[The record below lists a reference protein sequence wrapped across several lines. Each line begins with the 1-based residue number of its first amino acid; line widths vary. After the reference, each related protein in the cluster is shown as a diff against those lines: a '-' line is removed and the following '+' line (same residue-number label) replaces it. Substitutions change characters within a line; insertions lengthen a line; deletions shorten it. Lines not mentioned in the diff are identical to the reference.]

1 MLVKLYI
8 VCFYSKFMQFNLLN
22 QDPKSSARL
31 GSISTHHSTFET
43 PIFMPVGTQASVKTI
58 DPEYLYNSGTEII
71 LSNTYHLYLRPGQDL
86 INQAGGLHN
95 FMGWNKSILTDSGG
109 FQVFSLAKL
118 NKITDEG
125 VEFQSHLDGSK
136 HFLTP
141 ELSMRI
147 QRNLG
152 SDILMSFDHCPPS
165 SQDKKN
171 IKLSVNRTTK
181 WTKNCIDYLSEND
194 SLYGWDQ
201 SFFPIVQGGIF
212 PDLRK
217 RSALELIPMA
227 KCGIAIGGL
236 AVGEEKSAM
245 FEIISLLDEILPI
258 DQPRYL
264 MGVGRPTDL
273 IKAISLGVDMF
284 DCVMPTRNARNGQLF
299 TSDGIINIEN
309 AKYKNSMIELDENC
323 DCYTCKN
330 FSRAYLRHLFNV
342 KEMLGLRL
350 ATIHNL
356 SYYANLMKKAK
367 EEIKNNNFSNWS
379 NDYISKMVYH
389 DGM

>member
-1 MLVKLYI
+1 MLVKLCI
-8 VCFYSKFMQFNLLN
+8 VCFYSKFMQFSLID

-31 GSISTHHSTFET
+31 GSVSTYHSTFET

-171 IKLSVNRTTK
+171 IELSVSRTTK

-194 SLYGWDQ
+194 PLYGWDQ

-212 PDLRK
+212 L
-217 RSALELIPMA
+217 SLIH
-227 KCGIAIGGL
+227 I
-236 AVGEEKSAM
+236 
-245 FEIISLLDEILPI
+245 
-258 DQPRYL
+258 
-264 MGVGRPTDL
+264 
-273 IKAISLGVDMF
+273 
-284 DCVMPTRNARNGQLF
+284 
-299 TSDGIINIEN
+299 
-309 AKYKNSMIELDENC
+309 
-323 DCYTCKN
+323 
-330 FSRAYLRHLFNV
+330 
-342 KEMLGLRL
+342 
-350 ATIHNL
+350 
-356 SYYANLMKKAK
+356 
-367 EEIKNNNFSNWS
+367 
-379 NDYISKMVYH
+379 
-389 DGM
+389 

>member
-1 MLVKLYI
+1 MLVKVCI
-8 VCFYSKFMQFNLLN
+8 ICFYSKFMQFNLLN
-22 QDPKSSARL
+22 QDSKSSARL
-31 GSISTHHSTFET
+31 GFISTYHSTFET

-171 IKLSVNRTTK
+171 IELSVSRTTK
-181 WTKNCIDYLSEND
+181 CTKNCIDY
-194 SLYGWDQ
+194 
-201 SFFPIVQGGIF
+201 I
-212 PDLRK
+212 R
-217 RSALELIPMA
+217 
-227 KCGIAIGGL
+227 
-236 AVGEEKSAM
+236 
-245 FEIISLLDEILPI
+245 
-258 DQPRYL
+258 
-264 MGVGRPTDL
+264 
-273 IKAISLGVDMF
+273 
-284 DCVMPTRNARNGQLF
+284 
-299 TSDGIINIEN
+299 
-309 AKYKNSMIELDENC
+309 
-323 DCYTCKN
+323 
-330 FSRAYLRHLFNV
+330 
-342 KEMLGLRL
+342 
-350 ATIHNL
+350 
-356 SYYANLMKKAK
+356 
-367 EEIKNNNFSNWS
+367 
-379 NDYISKMVYH
+379 
-389 DGM
+389 

>member
-1 MLVKLYI
+1 MPLK
-8 VCFYSKFMQFNLLN
+8 KFSFNVIKK
-22 QDPKSSARL
+22 DGFARL
-31 GSISTHHSTFET
+31 GKIETHRGSIDT
-43 PIFMPVGTQASVKTI
+43 PVFMPVGTQATI
-58 DPEYLYNSGTEII
+58 KGAFVDDIITTGAQII

-165 SQDKKN
+165 SKDKKN
-171 IKLSVNRTTK
+171 IELSVSRTTK

-194 SLYGWDQ
+194 PLYGWDQ

-236 AVGEEKSAM
+236 AVGEEKSAK
-245 FEIISLLDEILPI
+245 FEMIRLLNEI
-258 DQPRYL
+258 
-264 MGVGRPTDL
+264 
-273 IKAISLGVDMF
+273 
-284 DCVMPTRNARNGQLF
+284 
-299 TSDGIINIEN
+299 
-309 AKYKNSMIELDENC
+309 
-323 DCYTCKN
+323 
-330 FSRAYLRHLFNV
+330 
-342 KEMLGLRL
+342 
-350 ATIHNL
+350 
-356 SYYANLMKKAK
+356 
-367 EEIKNNNFSNWS
+367 
-379 NDYISKMVYH
+379 
-389 DGM
+389 

>member
-1 MLVKLYI
+1 MNNYVKAHIKPIQPCTVAYPGSTENKNPARTSETAYCRERCEKAEFTKLAFKKDLCTQMLI
-8 VCFYSKFMQFNLLN
+8 VLNCFILLEHFGAK
-22 QDPKSSARL
+22 QL
-31 GSISTHHSTFET
+31 GSIAYIAGPSRCRKLEDTSNNMYDKFPGWSSVT
-43 PIFMPVGTQASVKTI
+43 P
-58 DPEYLYNSGTEII
+58 
-71 LSNTYHLYLRPGQDL
+71 
-86 INQAGGLHN
+86 
-95 FMGWNKSILTDSGG
+95 
-109 FQVFSLAKL
+109 AKL

-171 IKLSVNRTTK
+171 IELSVSRTTK

-194 SLYGWDQ
+194 PLYGWDQ

-245 FEIISLLDEILPI
+245 FEMISLLNEILPI

-309 AKYKNSMIELDENC
+309 AKYKNSMIELDKNC

-367 EEIKNNNFSNWS
+367 EEIKNNNFFNWS
-379 NDYISKMVYH
+379 NNYISKMVYH